1 MLDYLAKFYSSKLS
15 CIPINSSYYAY
26 GNSHLKRM
34 LISFFN
40 YLGESPVWIVLNV
53 LIILYY
59 FLRSLFSLHS
69 QPLLDGFLLALIVK
83 AKIIVLSFRFGHFP
97 VAHIKNYMNNLKIL
111 GLLEA
116 PDCVWEY
123 IDDKRKEIKSKED
136 TICLI

>member
-1 MLDYLAKFYSSKLS
+1 MLDYLAKFYSFKLS
-15 CIPINSSYYAY
+15 CIPINNSYYAY
-26 GNSHLKRM
+26 GNSHLKEDAY
-34 LISFFN
+34 IIFQH
-40 YLGESPVWIVLNV
+40 LGESPAWIVLNV
-53 LIILYY
+53 LFILYY
-59 FLRSLFSLHS
+59 FLRSLFSLHPH
-69 QPLLDGFLLALIVK
+69 PLLGGFLLALIVK

-123 IDDKRKEIKSKED
+123 IDDKRKEINSKED